1 MAFRFQVQLLMLT
14 RSTVQKQIF
23 FSPGVLVVLNSKPAS
38 CKEKNFSPQSSLP
51 AFLAHL
57 FNADSGLSQSGRC
70 GIFVVK
76 PIDYPNC
83 FMTQAQFVINCSL
96 WVGNHMFP
104 DSHPQMHT
112 PLAPRVDEG
121 IQSDAD
127 STHLSLRNH
136 WRTQAVLNQSTGNY
150 RGWLRGLLNWFVVI
164 ILCNNISGNKWQLW
178 FLSRFST
185 EKVRYVLMIWACA
198 RGHGKDKVNLK
209 QQWEAFNLC
218 YTV

>member
-1 MAFRFQVQLLMLT
+1 MVFRFQVKWLMLT

-23 FSPGVLVVLNSKPAS
+23 FSPGVFIILNSNSAS
-38 CKEKNFSPQSSLP
+38 CKEKNFSPQSSVP

-57 FNADSGLSQSGRC
+57 FNADSGLLQSGRC

-96 WVGNHMFP
+96 WVGNNIFP

-112 PLAPRVDEG
+112 PIAPRVDEG

-136 WRTQAVLNQSTGNY
+136 WRTQAVH
-150 RGWLRGLLNWFVVI
+150 
-164 ILCNNISGNKWQLW
+164 WQL
-178 FLSRFST
+178 LSMT
-185 EKVRYVLMIWACA
+185 DMDVKLIW
-198 RGHGKDKVNLK
+198 DY
-209 QQWEAFNLC
+209 
-218 YTV
+218 YTVQQYFWEQMTTLIPVQVFNWKSQICIDGLSVRTRPWEGQSKP